1 MVSNIKK
8 NFFWTSKKC
17 GASPKWPFTF
27 WQSSALSRR
36 TIKFSFEF
44 TSVSSAFAWIWY
56 TPPQVSLSASVLLS
70 SDRGTLPGN
79 VAQPL
84 FSSNI
89 PTNENGPIMN
99 TDRLRQA
106 AGNGATTERDRSVSL
121 QNEIST
127 NQSSGFEMSGQIAAI
142 AQEKYLKRSTTVGT
156 CQAISQSYHSTN
168 QRPGSSQ
175 TVQRQLLAEF
185 NQRNNESES
194 STSPERY
201 VYYQGSTDKS
211 GRSMTD
217 SRAGYT

>member
-1 MVSNIKK
+1 MAFYVLTVKCLIVSDDQIQFRVHVRPVRVRLNLI
-8 NFFWTSKKC
+8 FCSSGEVLSKSKPNPYRKTN
-17 GASPKWPFTF
+17 PKFKLN
-27 WQSSALSRR
+27 S
-36 TIKFSFEF
+36 
-44 TSVSSAFAWIWY
+44 
-56 TPPQVSLSASVLLS
+56 
-70 SDRGTLPGN
+70 
-79 VAQPL
+79 L

-89 PTNENGPIMN
+89 PTNENGPIIN

-106 AGNGATTERDRSVSL
+106 AGNGATTTTERDRSVSL

-175 TVQRQLLAEF
+175 TVHRQLLAEF

-194 STSPERY
+194 STSPER
-201 VYYQGSTDKS
+201 
-211 GRSMTD
+211 
-217 SRAGYT
+217 

>member
-1 MVSNIKK
+1 MAFYVL
-8 NFFWTSKKC
+8 TVKC
-17 GASPKWPFTF
+17 LIASDDQIQFRVHVHLVRVRLNLIF
-27 WQSSALSRR
+27 SSSGKAVQPI
-36 TIKFSFEF
+36 TG
-44 TSVSSAFAWIWY
+44 TGSVR
-56 TPPQVSLSASVLLS
+56 PPSPIPSY
-70 SDRGTLPGN
+70 GTLL
-79 VAQPL
+79 QSF

-89 PTNENGPIMN
+89 PTNENGPIITN
-99 TDRLRQA
+99 SDRLRQA
-106 AGNGATTERDRSVSL
+106 AGNGATTTTTTERDRSVSL

-194 STSPERY
+194 STSPER
-201 VYYQGSTDKS
+201 
-211 GRSMTD
+211 
-217 SRAGYT
+217 

>member
-1 MVSNIKK
+1 MRLQSGLLRSDSQVPYRVGRSNSI
-8 NFFWTSKKC
+8 
-17 GASPKWPFTF
+17 
-27 WQSSALSRR
+27 SSSRPSR
-36 TIKFSFEF
+36 PRSLESDILLLRLVRPNRKLTQNE
-44 TSVSSAFAWIWY
+44 TQ
-56 TPPQVSLSASVLLS
+56 PQIETHL
-70 SDRGTLPGN
+70 
-79 VAQPL
+79 L

-89 PTNENGPIMN
+89 PTNENGPIIN
-99 TDRLRQA
+99 SDRLRQA
-106 AGNGATTERDRSVSL
+106 AGNGATITTERDRSVSL

-194 STSPERY
+194 STSPER
-201 VYYQGSTDKS
+201 
-211 GRSMTD
+211 
-217 SRAGYT
+217 